1 MKPITDIIDGKED
14 SSSNTCVQ
22 LFGLLFK
29 SIGDAHVT
37 HLIQDDKSYAKHM
50 ALNTYY
56 DAIPDLLDSLVETY
70 KALYPVNDIVI
81 PQSNKIDDVEGYF
94 KNLYSKIEG
103 VRPSVKESFL
113 ISQLDVIQQEVAQ
126 CLYRLKFV
134 K

>member
-1 MKPITDIIDGKED
+1 MKPITDILDGKAD
-14 SSSNTCVQ
+14 SSANPCIQ

-29 SIGDAHVT
+29 SIEDAHVT

-56 DAIPDLLDSLVETY
+56 DAMPGMVDTLVETY
-70 KALYPVNDIVI
+70 KALYPVTDIKV
-81 PQSNKIDDVEGYF
+81 PQSSKIDDAEGYF
-94 KNLYSKIEG
+94 NDLYKRIEDS
-103 VRPSVKESFL
+103 RSSVKESFL
-113 ISQLDVIQQEVAQ
+113 LSQLDIIQQEVAH